1 MLLEEDQ
8 NTIIS
13 VNVAS
18 VHIIFLNL
26 GTRQWLHLKA
36 IYYQNAS
43 FSECWN
49 FRMQKMWCQVD
60 PSLTPLTPM
69 RTPWR
74 AVQHAGYVAINVTL
88 ILQGPPRAVWALPHT
103 SPLVMLPLI
112 EGGERLA
119 TPGPE
124 RGEMRS
130 HIRLSAAWTPSVMS
144 KYQRWTW
151 GRQGQE
157 PSWYA
162 STSCVWSD
170 YSCLLPQSRIHHR
183 WTSSAAQ
190 VVGRHLQLRNQQSW
204 EGELAWKSHTSFQAE
219 GWAPPHHTGNKF
231 KQYTSLIWNL
241 QSTEEH
247 QQHDESLEEKL
258 LRQVK
263 WPECQMLKM
272 WTTASKTLLHFDFDF
287 QHKPYSTWNITRMAY
302 FITFIQVHQ
311 TLWQLT

>member
-1 MLLEEDQ
+1 MPHFQSVGILECRKCD
-8 NTIIS
+8 
-13 VNVAS
+13 A
-18 VHIIFLNL
+18 
-26 GTRQWLHLKA
+26 R
-36 IYYQNAS
+36 
-43 FSECWN
+43 
-49 FRMQKMWCQVD
+49 
-60 PSLTPLTPM
+60 LTPQWGPHSHLWLQWGHLGALSNMP
-69 RTPWR
+69 
-74 AVQHAGYVAINVTL
+74 GYVAINVTL

-204 EGELAWKSHTSFQAE
+204 EGELAWRSHTSLQAE
-219 GWAPPHHTGNKF
+219 GWAPQHCLRYSQQPKIYSVMVEHTNNSIALDWSRNTFYRPEYRGSGSSH
-231 KQYTSLIWNL
+231 QLISAAPCIFSQVMTLNAPRQKMFTCYSPTWGIV
-241 QSTEEH
+241 SEGSIEAGEEV
-247 QQHDESLEEKL
+247 DEQGAVEPCCTWIF
-258 LRQVK
+258 LR
-263 WPECQMLKM
+263 
-272 WTTASKTLLHFDFDF
+272 
-287 QHKPYSTWNITRMAY
+287 
-302 FITFIQVHQ
+302 
-311 TLWQLT
+311 